1 MSTPTPLQE
10 LTQALDGDD
19 QARAATLGFTLAG
32 QGALPVVELF
42 GIAARLSAA
51 GQGAQAIALYRLWL
65 EHSASSLAYAVWFNL
80 GVALLQDD
88 DENGAEQAYRHSI
101 ALKPDFAQGYLNL
114 GTLQERQRQPEVA
127 LATWR
132 EGIARLDA
140 GRPDAAELEIQ
151 LLNNLGRLL
160 EINHRLP
167 EAEAALARSLA
178 RDPRQ
183 PKALTHW
190 VHLRQ
195 KQCAWPVYAALPG
208 IDLQQMVD
216 ATSAL
221 ATLSASDDPAIQLA
235 AARRYVA
242 EKVTHT
248 VAPLSDARGYRH
260 HRLRVGYLSSDF
272 CSHAVAILTA
282 ELYQLHDRALVEVYG
297 FCWSNEDG
305 SPLRA
310 RVVAGMDHLIRIA
323 GIDDEQAAHTIRAHE
338 IDILIDLHGLTLG
351 TRPDIL
357 AYRPAPVQI
366 SWLGFPGSTGMDSID
381 YVLADDF
388 VLPPELTPFFS
399 ERPLYLPRCFQI
411 NDRQRPIGAAPGRAA
426 CGLAPDAFVFCCFNN
441 NHKFTPEVFASWMRI
456 LLRVPHGV
464 LWLIA
469 DSAEVRA
476 NMSQA
481 AATHGV
487 APVRLIFAARV
498 PPADYLARFQV
509 ADLFLD
515 TLPFNA
521 GTTASDALWAGLPL
535 LTCAG
540 RSFAGRMAG
549 SLLRAAGL
557 PELITYS
564 AQQYEDKA
572 VQLAHAPALLTTL
585 RQRLAERRLT
595 CPLFDS
601 PRFVR
606 DLEALYRRVAR
617 GELVA
622 ADPDPRPARA
632 PLPSK
637 QDPLVSIL
645 LPLAAW
651 SERFQASLDSALAQS
666 YSHCEIVIVDTSA
679 DQMAERRLAP
689 LLDGQARLRYH
700 RQPGAR
706 RAEALRQ
713 CVLLSSGRYL
723 NFLTDDCVF
732 HPEKIARM
740 VHFYVTYPH
749 TGLVTSAC
757 QYSDAASR
765 ILPPNPLFPIDIVVT
780 GQSIGDSMLKAS
792 RNLVGGWSAPLLRRA
807 DGEQALGRF
816 LGRQYQAL
824 DDVASWLAILSQRDC
839 VYLHQAL
846 LNARQP
852 APPVPAADDMTAM
865 DSAVEWLQLLLD
877 AHRKQAFLIGDDGF
891 EELLAARL
899 PAFASYVAAHR
910 GALRAA
916 RYDLEPIHQVIR
928 QGYQLLLQEPAPL
941 ALSA

>member
-1 MSTPTPLQE
+1 MTMPTPLQE
-10 LTQALDGDD
+10 LTLALDGDD
-19 QARAATLGFTLAG
+19 QARAATLGFALAG
-32 QGALPVVELF
+32 QGALPLVELF
-42 GIAARLSAA
+42 GIAARLGAA
-51 GQGAQAIALYRLWL
+51 GQGGQAIALYRLWL
-65 EHSASSLAYAVWFNL
+65 VHSASPLAYAVWFNL

-88 DENGAEQAYRHSI
+88 DESGAEEAYRHTI
-101 ALKPDFAQGYLNL
+101 ELKPDFAQGYLNL
-114 GTLQERQRQPEVA
+114 GTLQERRRQPELA

-132 EGIARLDA
+132 QGMALLDPT
-140 GRPDAAELEIQ
+140 RPDAVALQVQ

-160 EINHRLP
+160 ELNRRLP
-167 EAEAALARSLA
+167 EAEAALAHSLA
-178 RDPRQ
+178 LDPDQ

-208 IDLQQMVD
+208 IDHAQMVE

-242 EKVTHT
+242 DKVTQG

-260 HRLRVGYLSSDF
+260 RRLRVGYLSSDF

-282 ELYQLHDRALVEVYG
+282 ELYALHDRALIEVYG

-310 RVVAGMDHLIRIA
+310 RVVAGMDHLIRLA
-323 GIDDEQAAHTIRAHE
+323 GIGDEAAAQTIRAHE
-338 IDILIDLHGLTLG
+338 IDILVDLHGLTLG

-366 SWLGFPGSTGMDSID
+366 TWLGFPGPTGMDGID

-388 VLPPELTPFFS
+388 VLPPELTPFFT
-399 ERPLYLPRCFQI
+399 ERPLYLPHCFQI
-411 NDRQRPIGAAPGRAA
+411 NDRQRQIGAAPSRSD
-426 CGLAPDAFVFCCFNN
+426 CGLAQDAFVFCCFNN
-441 NHKFTPEVFASWMRI
+441 NHKFTPEVFAGWMRI
-456 LLRVPHGV
+456 LMRVPHGV

-476 NMSQA
+476 NLSQA
-481 AATHGV
+481 AEAHGV
-487 APVRLIFAARV
+487 APARLIFAARV

-535 LTCAG
+535 LTRAG

-564 AQQYEDKA
+564 AQEYEDTA
-572 VQLAHAPALLTTL
+572 VRLAETPALLAAL
-585 RQRLAERRLT
+585 RQRLAEHRLG

-622 ADPDPRPARA
+622 ASEHAARA

-645 LPLAAW
+645 LPLPAW
-651 SERFQASLDSALAQS
+651 SDRFEASLDSALAQS
-666 YSHCEIVIVDTSA
+666 YAHCEIVIVDSSA
-679 DQMAERRLAP
+679 DQLAERRLAP
-689 LLDGQARLRYH
+689 LLEGEPRLRYS
-700 RQPGAR
+700 RRPGAEH
-706 RAEALRQ
+706 AETLRQ
-713 CVLLSSGRYL
+713 CVLMSSGRYL

-740 VHFYVTYPH
+740 VHFYISYPH

-757 QYSDAASR
+757 QFSDAASR
-765 ILPPNPLFPIDIVVT
+765 ILPPNPLFPIDMVVT

-792 RNLVGGWSAPLLRRA
+792 RNLVGGWSAPLIRRA
-807 DGEQALGRF
+807 DGEQALGGF
-816 LGRQYQAL
+816 LGRRYRAL
-824 DDVASWLAILSQRDC
+824 DDVASWLAILAQRDC

-846 LNARQP
+846 LGARLPLLP
-852 APPVPAADDMTAM
+852 APGPDDMTAM
-865 DSAVEWLQLLLD
+865 DNAVEWLQLLID

-891 EELLAARL
+891 QDLLAARL
-899 PAFASYVAAHR
+899 PAFATYVAAHH

-916 RYDLEPIHQVIR
+916 RYDIEPIHQVIR
-928 QGYQLLLQEPAPL
+928 QGYQLLLQEPAPV
-941 ALSA
+941 A